1 MAITRKISGGLG
13 TPVWVLGERV
23 RSAFPKVNFPGH
35 QSLCLGSLLSHR
47 HWEQAGAPTSQGRR
61 HHRWRGNRG
70 WFDNGNGCG
79 LGDRNFL
86 SLSHRPEGCQG
97 QSRTNHDGGC
107 ARWEKSTSWSQRPH
121 VLHHHPA
128 GGGQVNPGV
137 SSKAAARSFAACIEG
152 EAGPRTQPRLPSIA
166 ATTGLTAV
174 SGIVGNPNNSR

>member
-13 TPVWVLGERV
+13 TPVWILGERV

-86 SLSHRPEGCQG
+86 SLGHRPEGCQG

-128 GGGQVNPGV
+128 GGGQVNPG
-137 SSKAAARSFAACIEG
+137 SHQRLLPAHSRLALKARRAQEPNPGSRALR
-152 EAGPRTQPRLPSIA
+152 QPP
-166 ATTGLTAV
+166 V
-174 SGIVGNPNNSR
+174 